1 MLSNLIT
8 QANAGDR
15 SAQSQLAA
23 VYYYGQSE
31 VSIDRVKAAKW
42 AHLAA
47 VQGDAQAQRI
57 LGNCYCDGE
66 GVEKDYVKAVALYQ
80 EAARQGDVRAL
91 FNLGN
96 RYESGEGVS
105 RDVKKAILCWKEA
118 AESGGP
124 ELCYALASRYS
135 NGIGGAT
142 RDTVNAAMWLKKAAA
157 CGHAQ
162 ALCDLGVLYHLG
174 EGVRR
179 NSSKALELWGKA
191 AQLGVE
197 EAKAWPGIM
206 MQESLALLGNPF
218 EALFEGLI
226 DAAESGDSKAQL
238 ELGNYYQD
246 NGGRLGPD
254 AFQAAAWFRRSAE
267 QGLAAS
273 QLQFGQCLFK
283 GFGVEQDQAKAAYWY
298 RKAAEQNLALA
309 QHNLGICYYNGWGVP
324 LDFEQAVIWYR
335 RASLLGDADA
345 QNNLGVCYSNGHGV
359 EMSAVEAL
367 AYFIL
372 ASPYSERACQNA
384 QILRSA
390 STGEIVKQSKKRAK
404 QIQRDIEMSVD
415 PATR

>member
-1 MLSNLIT
+1 M
-8 QANAGDR
+8 
-15 SAQSQLAA
+15 
-23 VYYYGQSE
+23 
-31 VSIDRVKAAKW
+31 KAAKW

-80 EAARQGDVRAL
+80 AAARQGDVRAL

-135 NGIGGAT
+135 NGIGGAS

-157 CGHAQ
+157 RGHAQ

-179 NSSKALELWGKA
+179 NSQKALELWGKA
-191 AQLGVE
+191 AELGVE

-206 MQESLALLGNPF
+206 MQESLLGNPF

-298 RKAAEQNLALA
+298 RKAAEQK
-309 QHNLGICYYNGWGVP
+309 
-324 LDFEQAVIWYR
+324 
-335 RASLLGDADA
+335 
-345 QNNLGVCYSNGHGV
+345 
-359 EMSAVEAL
+359 AL

-404 QIQRDIEMSVD
+404 QIQQEIEAITDSK
-415 PATR
+415 

>member
-31 VSIDRVKAAKW
+31 VSIDRVKAARW

-57 LGNCYCDGE
+57 LGNCYYDGE

-80 EAARQGDVRAL
+80 EAARQGDVRSL

-124 ELCYALASRYS
+124 ELSYLLACRYT
-135 NGIGGAT
+135 NGIGGAS
-142 RDTVNAAMWLKKAAA
+142 RDTVNAAIWLKKAAA
-157 CGHAQ
+157 RGHAQ
-162 ALCDLGVLYHLG
+162 ALCDLGMLYHYG

-179 NSSKALELWGKA
+179 NSKKALELCAKA
-191 AQLGVE
+191 AKLGVE
-197 EAKAWPGIM
+197 EANAWAGFIV
-206 MQESLALLGNPF
+206 QDSLALLGNPS
-218 EALFEGLI
+218 EVMFEGLI

-238 ELGNYYQD
+238 ELGNYYRD

-254 AFQAAAWFRRSAE
+254 AFQAAAWFGRSAE

-273 QLQFGQCLFK
+273 QNEFGLCLFK
-283 GFGVEQDQAKAAYWY
+283 GFGVEQDQAKAAYWF

-324 LDFEQAVIWYR
+324 LEYEQAVFWYM
-335 RASLLGDADA
+335 RASLLGDSDA
-345 QNNLGVCYSNGHGV
+345 QNNLGFCYSMGHGV
-359 EMSAVEAL
+359 ETNAVEAL
-367 AYFIL
+367 AYYIL
-372 ASPYSERACQNA
+372 ASPHSERACQNA
-384 QILRSA
+384 QLLRSA
-390 STGEIVKQSKKRAK
+390 STGDIVKQSKKRAK
-404 QIQRDIEMSVD
+404 QIQREIE
-415 PATR
+415 AQKKAAGK